1 MSALV
6 WQIIYQSGPDK
17 INLNRPL
24 VFMFFG
30 GGEEKPKQT
39 VQLEASGTSCVSC
52 SGHRGQQWAGGR
64 VQRDT
69 KKSLQPKGC
78 KHPGQKYFQW
88 LRDFFFIFTKTCSIS
103 AYSCWTARTVESTL
117 CVRTDSRGRRC
128 SPTPWTGRAAGRAA
142 AAGSRWCSAGWT
154 PSGAPSASRSPSSLG
169 ASPPCRPGLGFVG

>member
-6 WQIIYQSGPDK
+6 WQIIYQSGSDK

-24 VFMFFG
+24 VFMFFLG
-30 GGEEKPKQT
+30 GGGNQNKQFNSRLLGQVVCRVADT
-39 VQLEASGTSCVSC
+39 GGSSEPAGECRGTRRRVC
-52 SGHRGQQWAGGR
+52 SRKVVNIPVRSTFNGWE
-64 VQRDT
+64 T
-69 KKSLQPKGC
+69 
-78 KHPGQKYFQW
+78 
-88 LRDFFFIFTKTCSIS
+88 FFFIFTKTCSIS

-154 PSGAPSASRSPSSLG
+154 PSGAPSASRSPSSLD